1 MHGRPLS
8 VNWIAANFPTGID
21 GWFTGEEAGNAF
33 ANILFGDV
41 SPSGKLTISYPR
53 SVGQL
58 PIYYNHKPS
67 AQYFEYVTGPDTPL
81 FPFGYGLSYTT
92 FDYSNLRLLQP
103 TMKKNGSVTVE
114 VDVTN
119 TGRMKGDEIVQLYIH
134 QKVSSV
140 TRPVKELK
148 GFARITL
155 NPGEKKTVRFTI
167 DPSKLAFWNAKMTY
181 GVEPGT
187 FEIMVGK
194 SSTETQKVDLLVT
207 E

>member
-1 MHGRPLS
+1 
-8 VNWIAANFPTGID
+8 VD

-33 ANILFGDV
+33 ANLLFGDAC
-41 SPSGKLTISYPR
+41 PSGKLTISYPR
-53 SVGQL
+53 SVGQI

-67 AQYFEYVTGPDTPL
+67 AQYFEYVTAPNTPL

-92 FDYSNLRLLQP
+92 FDYSNLRLRHP
-103 TMKKNGSVTVE
+103 TMKKNGAVTVE
-114 VDVTN
+114 VDISN
-119 TGRMKGDEIVQLYIH
+119 KGSMKGDEIVQLYVH

-148 GFARITL
+148 DFARISL
-155 NPGEKKTVRFTI
+155 KPGETKTVRFTI
-167 DPSKLAFWNAKMTY
+167 DASKLAFWTADMKY
-181 GVEPGT
+181 EVEPGT

-194 SSTETQKVDLLVT
+194 SSTEALKVDLIVS